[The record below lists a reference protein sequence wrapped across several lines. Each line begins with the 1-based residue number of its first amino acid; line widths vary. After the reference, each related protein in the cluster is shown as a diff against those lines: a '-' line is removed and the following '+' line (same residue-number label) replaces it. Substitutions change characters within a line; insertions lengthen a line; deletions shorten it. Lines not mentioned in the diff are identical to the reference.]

1 MSSTKL
7 LSLDNVVTASGK
19 YPDRAKSLELT
30 DEVKSNIN
38 DLITRVNA
46 LLTELD
52 IKQVSV
58 SSGFRP
64 TSVNAGIAN
73 AAKKSLHTQG
83 KAVDLLDDKEQ
94 KLANLIVESPNL
106 LKKHGLWIEDP
117 AATKGQNTNWVH
129 LDCGIRKDRP
139 SRMFKP

>member
-1 MSSTKL
+1 MSSVKL
-7 LSLDNVVTASGK
+7 TLNDVVTASGR
-19 YPDRAKSLELT
+19 YPDRANSLELT
-30 DEVKSNIN
+30 DEVKSSIN

-46 LLTELD
+46 LLTELG
-52 IKQVSV
+52 INQVSV
-58 SSGFRP
+58 TSGFRP
-64 TSVNAGIAN
+64 TTVNATIAN

-83 KAVDLLDDKEQ
+83 KAVDLLDDASQ
-94 KLANLIVESPNL
+94 KLANLLVKSPNL

-129 LDCGIRKDRP
+129 LDCGVRKDRP

>member
-7 LSLDNVVTASGK
+7 LTLNDVVTASNK
-19 YPDRAKSLELT
+19 YPDRAKSPELT

-46 LLTELD
+46 LLTELGV
-52 IKQVSV
+52 KQVTV

-64 TSVNAGIAN
+64 SAVNAAIAN

-83 KAVDLLDDKEQ
+83 KAVDLLDDKAQ
-94 KLANLIVESPNL
+94 TLANLIAKSPNL
-106 LKKHGLWIEDP
+106 LKKHDLWIEDP
-117 AATKGQNTNWVH
+117 SATKGQSTNWVH
-129 LDCGIRKDRP
+129 LDCGVRKDRP
-139 SRMFKP
+139 SRSFKP